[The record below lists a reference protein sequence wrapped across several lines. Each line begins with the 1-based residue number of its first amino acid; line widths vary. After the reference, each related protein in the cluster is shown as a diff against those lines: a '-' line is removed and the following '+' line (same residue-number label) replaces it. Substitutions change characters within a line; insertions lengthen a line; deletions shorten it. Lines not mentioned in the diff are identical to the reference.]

1 MNNFYEYEVS
11 VIIPVY
17 NVDDYIEECI
27 ESVINQNNSKIQI
40 IIVNDGSVDN
50 SDNIIQKYLKENKN
64 IVYINQNNQG
74 LSMSRNNGIKH
85 MKGEYTMFL
94 DGDDYL
100 EENSI
105 DELYKYTKKLGSD
118 ISIFGYRKVY
128 DDNISFDK
136 VNSNFYE
143 NKLYKGNTI
152 INNMLSG
159 NLQGYAWNKIFKS
172 EFIIKNNLSF
182 EKGVY
187 FEDFFPIFRL
197 IQSCNKVSFYN
208 KVVYN
213 YRQRISSIT
222 STKNQKLLNDFILC
236 RDNVLK
242 YITKNKININ
252 KDCLNAYKIES
263 FNYILTIFYDINKR
277 KKRLYKNFYNFN
289 YKKYEVSLI
298 DVLLNKYINKK
309 TKLAI
314 ILWKMR
320 IYHILMPI
328 LRRVQNNIRLNKG
341 IDI

>member
-40 IIVNDGSVDN
+40 IIVNDGSADN

-74 LSMSRNNGIKH
+74 LSMSRNDGIKH

-128 DDNISFDK
+128 DDNNSFDK
-136 VNSNFYE
+136 INNHFSE
-143 NKLYKGNTI
+143 NKLYRGNI
-152 INNMLSG
+152 IIHNMLSG
-159 NLQGYAWNKIFKS
+159 NLKGYACNKIFKS

-187 FEDFFPIFRL
+187 FEDFFPIFKL
-197 IQSCNKVSFYN
+197 IQSSNKISFYN

-236 RDNVLK
+236 RNNVLG
-242 YITKNKININ
+242 YINKNKLNIN
-252 KDCLNAYKIES
+252 KDYLNAYKIES
-263 FNYILTIFYDINKR
+263 FNYILTIFYDINKS
-277 KKRLYKNFYNFN
+277 KKRLYKYFYDFN